1 MATQR
6 LPQTGNVAQRSAAN
20 AASALDSVG
29 LLGLWILLGLIPFL
43 GIAIFGRWSER
54 ELGIATVILISCGYA
69 LVTAL
74 MRTLPKPLL
83 KAREL
88 LHYAAAASIVGL
100 ATALSVAL
108 RDYLAAP
115 DLVMVYLVG
124 IGVVA
129 VRWGRG
135 PAVASSGLSVLAYN
149 FFFVPPYYTV
159 WVHDHRHLL
168 TFAMMFGVGLLIS
181 GLMLRLR
188 KQALAAREATFKAK
202 TEEMRSSL
210 LSAVSHDLRTPLA
223 VITGAATTLRDE
235 AATQNANTRELIDTV
250 CEEADRLERLVRN
263 LLDMTQLEAGMLMP
277 KREWI
282 PLEEIVGAALT
293 RLEPQLATRPI
304 RTSIPSDLPLIHVDP
319 VLIEQVLIN
328 LLENCCKYTPANSPL
343 EIRVSTQANA
353 TQLELSDS
361 GPGIAP
367 GMEDRI
373 FERFFRAPST
383 GSPRGAGLGLAIC
396 RGIVEAH
403 GGTIR
408 AENKPTG
415 GALFRVTLPRTGA
428 APAVPVE
435 MTDTGSTLA

>member
-1 MATQR
+1 MW
-6 LPQTGNVAQRSAAN
+6 L
-20 AASALDSVG
+20 
-29 LLGLWILLGLIPFL
+29 LLGLVPFF
-43 GIAIFGRWSER
+43 GIAIFGHWSER
-54 ELGIATVILISCGYA
+54 ELGIATVILIFSGYA
-69 LVTAL
+69 LVSAL
-74 MRTLPKPLL
+74 MRMLPRPLL
-83 KAREL
+83 KTREL
-88 LHYAAAASIVGL
+88 LHYAAAASVVAL

-135 PAVASSGLSVLAYN
+135 PAVASSALSVLAYN
-149 FFFVPPYYTV
+149 FFFVPPYYAV
-159 WVHDHRHLL
+159 WVHDHRHWL
-168 TFAMMFGVGLLIS
+168 TFVMMFGVGLLIS
-181 GLMLRLR
+181 GMMLRLR
-188 KQALAAREATFKAK
+188 QQALQAREATLKAR

-235 AATQNANTRELIDTV
+235 AATQSASTRELIDTV

-263 LLDMTQLEAGMLMP
+263 LLDMTQLEAGMLQP
-277 KREWI
+277 KREWV

-304 RTSIPSDLPLIHVDP
+304 RTIIPSDLPLIHVDP

-328 LLENCCKYTPANSPL
+328 LLENCCKYSPANSAI
-343 EIRVSTQANA
+343 EIQVVTQPEA
-353 TQLELSDS
+353 TLLELSDN

-367 GMEDRI
+367 GMEEHI

-383 GSPRGAGLGLAIC
+383 GSSRGAGLGLAIC

-408 AENKPTG
+408 AENKPSG
-415 GALFRVTLPRTGA
+415 GALFRVTLPRIGA
-428 APAVPVE
+428 APAVPSDMIE
-435 MTDTGSTLA
+435 TASTVS